1 MGKLH
6 ELIAVEPDIAGEAKR
21 VMDEALAVFGKRE
34 RFTGQT
40 RTVKMFDESRQN
52 EETVEHKVMDTTV
65 DAKLKYIHGAI
76 VRALDAFVQ
85 KETTNTV
92 ACADIVI
99 DGDVL
104 ANNVPAAAL
113 LGLESRLKQI
123 REVYE
128 SIPTLTPGIEWEW
141 NEQIGAYSQKHP
153 EERIKTEKSLKWQQ
167 IAPPTD
173 KHPAQRV
180 VEKWNA
186 DVPVGK
192 ILSEEI
198 SGMISPAQKSK
209 LIGRID
215 TLIRSVKQAR
225 QRANCAEVQNVD
237 IGKKLID
244 YIHAGAV

>member
-6 ELIAVEPDIAGEAKR
+6 ELIAVEPDISGESKR
-21 VMDEALAVFGKRE
+21 VMDEAISIFSKRE

-52 EETVEHKVMDTTV
+52 EETVEHKTMDTTV
-65 DAKLKYIHGAI
+65 DAKLNYIHAAI

-85 KETTNTV
+85 KEATNTV
-92 ACADIVI
+92 ACADIIV
-99 DGDVL
+99 DNDVL
-104 ANNVPAAAL
+104 AKDVPAAAL
-113 LGLESRLKQI
+113 LGLESRLKQV
-123 REVYE
+123 RDVYE
-128 SIPTLTPGIEWEW
+128 SIPTLTPGVEWEW
-141 NEQIGAYSQKHP
+141 NDQIGAYSQKHP

-173 KHPAQRV
+173 KHPAQ

-198 SGMISPAQKSK
+198 SGMISPAQKSR

-215 TLIRSVKQAR
+215 TLIRAVKQAR
-225 QRANCAEVQNVD
+225 QRANCVEVKDVN
-237 IGKKLID
+237 IGQKLVN
-244 YIHAGAV
+244 YIHADAV